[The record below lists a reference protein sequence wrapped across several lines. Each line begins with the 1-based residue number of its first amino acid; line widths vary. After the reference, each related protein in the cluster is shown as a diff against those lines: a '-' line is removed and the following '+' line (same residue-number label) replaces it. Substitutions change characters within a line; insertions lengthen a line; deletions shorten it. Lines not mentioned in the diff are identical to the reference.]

1 MRRVLRLDVSNYNK
15 GEQSSPALLFN
26 MSNPLAP
33 DLIYDD
39 VSQDSSVSGDSSLHD
54 RGMYAAEGYDQA
66 NNKYKRG
73 VVLRSKI
80 TCEWHRRPIPH
91 QSGMTSAADHGTAA
105 GALPDTDKVMLDSQ
119 ISYEPSP
126 AAYLITQ
133 IGQVDQMWGYP
144 QPNGTRN
151 WGNIEPPFLNQ
162 PKNPAMGGT
171 VALLTKT
178 QNRDNQLK
186 FRLCPEARTSKR
198 HTVSWIYDRSK
209 FHKKG
214 AHAAMDDL
222 ESKMQNDQGVVSSV
236 YTSQDE
242 DSDAFYFTRATQ
254 SIPLTTGSPWST
266 KSEGIE
272 HRKHPRSSTTFRVQ
286 MMPED
291 TAPVIKVQSTGAAK
305 TQTDADDYGVTKK
318 LVVHDKPP
326 AKALGQGTLN
336 VVIDYIVLCSDPYT
350 SEEYEIL
357 RKAGAQTLTEEQS
370 AMDTTAGAAA
380 GADEYIADNL
390 HVVDPGQHT
399 QAQVINPPAN

>member
-1 MRRVLRLDVSNYNK
+1 
-15 GEQSSPALLFN
+15 
-26 MSNPLAP
+26 
-33 DLIYDD
+33 
-39 VSQDSSVSGDSSLHD
+39 
-54 RGMYAAEGYDQA
+54 
-66 NNKYKRG
+66 
-73 VVLRSKI
+73 
-80 TCEWHRRPIPH
+80 
-91 QSGMTSAADHGTAA
+91 
-105 GALPDTDKVMLDSQ
+105 
-119 ISYEPSP
+119 
-126 AAYLITQ
+126 
-133 IGQVDQMWGYP
+133 
-144 QPNGTRN
+144 
-151 WGNIEPPFLNQ
+151 
-162 PKNPAMGGT
+162 
-171 VALLTKT
+171 
-178 QNRDNQLK
+178 
-186 FRLCPEARTSKR
+186 
-198 HTVSWIYDRSK
+198 
-209 FHKKG
+209 
-214 AHAAMDDL
+214 MDDL